1 MRSIHKR
8 KREYGYLLFFLVLIF
23 CLFQYG
29 IMRIFGFSL
38 FPDEFGYWAP
48 AAKALGWDWSDTV
61 SLGSYYSFG
70 YSLLLMPV
78 LYFVKDSITAYR
90 AAVGVNV
97 ALLAVGLILLCLLL
111 EKLFTGMPRTRL
123 VLTAG
128 IAALYPVWIF
138 YAQLT
143 MAEALL
149 LFLYVLVCY
158 LFLCFLEKPGPA
170 AGIGLAAA
178 LSYLYFVHMRGIGT
192 AAAACAALL
201 LLTFRRREGRYGRWI
216 ALSLAAMCLF
226 FALGNGLK
234 GSVISG
240 LYQGSSGVKYNDYS
254 GQWEKFVYLL
264 SPEGI
269 WDLLLG
275 LTGKILYLSLATYG
289 LGIWGIRY
297 TAMKAW
303 GALKQGWTG
312 KKRTDFFW
320 IFLLLSV
327 LGQIAVTCIYTIG
340 SNRAEINRVD
350 LFVHGRYN
358 DMLMPVLM
366 AVGVYAMGNSRRI
379 LRGTGLI
386 VACQALCSGIA
397 WAEVVRTGIDDID
410 GFLMVGMCYTF
421 RNGTFDPGLFFLRAW
436 LLGAGLTA
444 VFAGCIQAVRRYK
457 EAEMLLLILAFL
469 QAGLAV
475 LAGEHYIYWGNA
487 LAYGDIQTADKL
499 LEVLE
504 DAGKDAGVVHLYEK
518 EELQYIELV
527 QFRLRDK
534 RVEVLTREDQE
545 RLAEVVKDGMILI
558 TQDTYEHNEEL
569 KKIYRKCW
577 QSGHLVLF
585 YE

>member
-1 MRSIHKR
+1 MRPIHKI
-8 KREYGYLLFFLVLIF
+8 KREYGYLFLFLALIF

-29 IMRIFGFSL
+29 IMRVFGFSL

-48 AAKALGWDWSDTV
+48 AAKALGWDWSDTI

-70 YSLLLMPV
+70 YSLLLMPI

-90 AAVGVNV
+90 VAVGVNV

-111 EKLFTGMPRTRL
+111 KKLFTEVPKTRL
-123 VLTAG
+123 VLIGG

-143 MAEALL
+143 MTEALL

-158 LFLCFLEKPGPA
+158 LFLCFLEKPGLVT
-170 AGIGLAAA
+170 GIGLAAV

-192 AAAACAALL
+192 VAAACVTLL
-201 LLTFRRREGRYGRWI
+201 LLAFRRRDRRYVRWTLI
-216 ALSLAAMCLF
+216 SLTVLCLF
-226 FALGNGLK
+226 FALGVGLK
-234 GSVISG
+234 DSVISG

-254 GQWEKFVYLL
+254 GQWEKLAYLF
-264 SPEGI
+264 SPEGV
-269 WDLLLG
+269 WDFLLG

-289 LGIWGIRY
+289 LGIWGIRH
-297 TAMKAW
+297 AAKKAVR
-303 GALKQGWTG
+303 ALRRERAEEGRKE
-312 KKRTDFFW
+312 FFW
-320 IFLLLSV
+320 IFLFLSV
-327 LGQIAVTCIYTIG
+327 LGQMAVTCIYTIG
-340 SNRAEINRVD
+340 SNRAEIDRVD

-358 DMLMPVLM
+358 DMLMPILM
-366 AVGVYAMGNSRRI
+366 AVGICAMGNSRRI

-386 VACQALCSGIA
+386 VVCQALCSGIA
-397 WAEVVRTGIDDID
+397 WAEVARTGIDDID

-421 RNGTFDPGLFFLRAW
+421 RNGTFDPGPFFLRAW

-444 VFAGCIQAVRRYK
+444 VFAGCIQAVQRYK
-457 EAEMLLLILAFL
+457 EAEMLLLILVFL

-475 LAGEHYIYWGNA
+475 LAGEHYIYWANA
-487 LAYGDIQTADKL
+487 FTYGDIQTADKL
-499 LEVLE
+499 LEALE
-504 DAGKDAGVVHLYEK
+504 DAGEDARVVHFYEK

-534 RVEVLTREDQE
+534 RIEVLTWEDRE
-545 RLAEVVKDGMILI
+545 RLAEVVKDGTILI
-558 TQDTYEHNEEL
+558 TQDTYGYNEEL
-569 KKIYRKCW
+569 KKIYRKYW

-585 YE
+585 YG